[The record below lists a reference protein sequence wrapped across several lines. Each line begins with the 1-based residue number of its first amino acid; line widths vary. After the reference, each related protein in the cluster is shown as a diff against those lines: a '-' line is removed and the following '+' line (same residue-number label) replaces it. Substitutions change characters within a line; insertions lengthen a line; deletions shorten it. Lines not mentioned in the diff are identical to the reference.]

1 MGYAGMSGLVGR
13 SVVMIEDDPV
23 LGRSLVQ
30 RLRLAGVATHWA
42 RSVAEGEALLR
53 RHRPTLI
60 LCDIRLPDG
69 NGEALIARLMP
80 ELGGVPVVAMT
91 AYGGVEQAVR
101 LLRAGVDDYLAKPFP
116 VQRLLDKLAA
126 FPARLPTPAE
136 DDGEAGWRSPPMRE
150 LRGLL
155 DRLAPAEAT
164 ILLRGESGVG
174 KGVAARRLHAMAG
187 VRAAAP
193 FTVVD
198 CAALPSTLPEAEA
211 MLFGQE
217 NAGAEAQP
225 GLLGRAA
232 GGTLFLDEVAELAP
246 PLQARLLRLVEERVY
261 TPAGAWE
268 PLALAARIVAAT
280 NVDLAAHV
288 AAGRFRQDL
297 LFRLSVVEIPVPP
310 LRGRVED
317 IDDLALHFLQH
328 LTATAG
334 DTLPALTDEA
344 RAALQAHA
352 WPGNVRELR
361 NRVERAV
368 LLARGPR
375 LDAADLFPDT
385 PPTPCG
391 VAGDAAIVEPPKPA
405 ENPRSLAKARV
416 EAEREHIRRV
426 LAHCGGRLGE
436 AAKVLGVSRTTLWD
450 RMRRLDVQ
458 PR

>member
-1 MGYAGMSGLVGR
+1 MTGLAGR
-13 SVVMIEDDPV
+13 SVVMIEDDLV

-53 RHRPTLI
+53 RHRPTLL

-69 NGEALIARLMP
+69 SGEALIGRLMP

-126 FPARLPTPAE
+126 FPARLPTPAD
-136 DDGEAGWRSPPMRE
+136 DDGVAGWRSPPMRE

-164 ILLRGESGVG
+164 ILLRGESGAG
-174 KGVAARRLHAMAG
+174 KGVAARRLHTMAG

-193 FTVVD
+193 FIVVD
-198 CAALPSTLPEAEA
+198 CAALPSALPEAEV

-217 NAGAEAQP
+217 SAGVEARP
-225 GLLGRAA
+225 GLLGQVA
-232 GGTLFLDEVAELAP
+232 GGTLFLDEIAELTP
-246 PLQARLLRLVEERVY
+246 PLQARLLRLVDERVY
-261 TPAGAWE
+261 APAGARE
-268 PLALAARIVAAT
+268 PRALAARIVAAT
-280 NVDLAAHV
+280 NADLQARV
-288 AAGRFRQDL
+288 AAGAFRQDL
-297 LFRLSVVEIPVPP
+297 LFRLSVVDIAIPS
-310 LRGRVED
+310 LRGRAGD
-317 IDDLALHFLQH
+317 IEDLATHFLRH
-328 LTATAG
+328 FAVAG
-334 DTLPALTDEA
+334 AAPPTFADGAW
-344 RAALQAHA
+344 AALQAHA

-368 LLARGPR
+368 LLARGPK
-375 LDAADLFPDT
+375 LDVADLFPDT
-385 PPTPCG
+385 GPTPRG
-391 VAGDAAIVEPPKPA
+391 VAGDAAIVEPPRPA
-405 ENPRSLAKARV
+405 ENPRSLAEARV
-416 EAEREHIRRV
+416 DAEREHIRRV

-450 RMRRLDVQ
+450 RMRRLDVP